1 MRKERSM
8 SGADRHANSQSGRVY
23 CNPQLLPLRGQRG
36 DQLLNFLTE
45 AGAVQPFLAEAPP
58 GFGER
63 HETELMHPKD
73 RRGWSSFPACLR
85 RIEQVNVPGGRFQ
98 LQGPGARKTPAAFTP
113 WGPKLAV
120 AAPRPPK

>member
-63 HETELMHPKD
+63 HETELMHPED
-73 RRGWSSFPACLR
+73 RRGGSSFPACLR
-85 RIEQVNVPGGRFQ
+85 RIERSEEHTSE
-98 LQGPGARKTPAAFTP
+98 LQS
-113 WGPKLAV
+113 LAYLV
-120 AAPRPPK
+120 CRLLLGKKKNKAQIQS